1 MQFDG
6 RPQVFNNTINKRFPS
21 VGVNQIRYEYGHLP
35 SENRIHIENV
45 AREAKSS
52 RLPPG
57 YDGTPI
63 VKETI
68 DIKKEFPFLEWKDP
82 NLLYDKMMN
91 DAHNVFPRNS
101 ELKNKVNDY
110 YEQVINRNLNNL
122 YFHAPRFFKENFIQS
137 GTGVMSVDNAAFELY
152 QTYIYLLCFI
162 IFVDTHALD
171 PEIRVM
177 DNITTIKNWISIR
190 RDPNIDFILNGPSTN
205 SDLSKFNFKVH
216 YWMLISPSKDMD
228 EILQYNQLSVA
239 QTINSDLYTLSNF
252 IQTAPNVYIK
262 TPDEARKYNINIDSL
277 SGVMV
282 RIDTNKNLVF
292 DCNGVNLGDTTEQNK
307 LAKYDNLETIITDN
321 VVNSMINA
329 KKLEEIFQNYS
340 RIKIN
345 ELIFTPDT
353 YITALDAFR
362 KVFVVFDGVSCAERN
377 TYNNMSASH
386 LKIGGKFIRTE
397 RGYEFEQDV
406 DVITYKS
413 VLTEVKK
420 FEIYLTTNPGST
432 NLIVPNEYALAVS
445 KFNILQHPINTGIV
459 YNSNIKASL
468 KLFDVRNTVHHVDV
482 STYYYD
488 LNNKLSKNYITHS
501 DVNTI
506 RSLLSNKT
514 QIEDI
519 RTGLLYCSNVLS
531 KAYDSV
537 LGSYTI
543 VPFFDAVGVLLYKL
557 MRFIRKISGMNDSLT
572 TTPSTASNVTTSP
585 SSSKREREVKRA
597 IDSER
602 GVIIAYLQLDD
613 LDSGIRD
620 ADFLHDLLLSNDE
633 KEELNYLLKT
643 FNYNVIADVF
653 SKLVERT
660 EMIWSEAR
668 MDKSN
673 KQFIV
678 FNLDKV
684 SKEMKDTHFTE
695 VYNEFI
701 SKFDDMGITSMSGF
715 SKLLL
720 NATSSMLKFDIDDEF
735 IASDCEDAFKLI
747 STQLDYY
754 GEVFGSLSLMYRPYR
769 NTTFFNVTKSAT
781 NTNATVDLSTG
792 KINGEYFRLD
802 SKGDVTFVDEN
813 GEKYTTPDEN
823 FLVYDEQENDI
834 CLMNLYKMYGDS
846 INSVVYGSFIY
857 SENLNAI
864 QNLPFELFDFSQVK
878 DTLKFDNIY
887 KAVEAIQSN
896 SPGSGETITAFSK
909 SVMYYLYPNFLGEM
923 IPEST
928 DSEKH
933 VTWDEYQEI
942 VKDPANVNNVY
953 SLYYKFADEK
963 IHVLLDTKEW
973 NVDVYLDNYTNFPA
987 DAVISEPARVS
998 FDYKTGAFDGDDDV
1012 LIQNI
1017 PAVLETDGKP
1027 SKNVVI
1033 DVSKISKTYRVYGY
1047 IYEDNVNDDG
1057 LRAAINVFTVSSD
1070 NVVSNANEDTSSYT
1084 LIVRGLQTYSTRG
1097 PLSSITLMDKLGN
1110 YTYYNKGANTS
1121 GSLTFAC
1128 ESFDSLVDITDKT
1141 ASQYE
1146 QYNVNNVVTTTTV
1159 AYTFDSKA
1167 NVLIISNMVSE
1178 NNSSNVK
1185 YDEMLLYVESGKL
1198 VHRTFNSSSNGS
1210 AKSDV
1215 SYDCLMF
1222 PISTDDFGDVCVNLS
1237 TMNEINGFQEDQNF
1251 NKSNSCN
1258 VFNIHGFDVV
1268 NKYWNKH
1275 MYINSIL
1282 GCQTP
1287 VQHEF
1292 EDITLE
1298 GESNINIAGVNAL
1311 SFNTSDAN
1319 VYIYNFENNV
1329 LQTLKGHFLI
1339 SNTSIMKYENSALKQ
1354 SGISDLYV
1362 DLTRIVNCFSTESQ
1376 SITSLNPANGSVTI
1390 ELYDGV
1396 HDDARFKIDVTGR
1409 YSKISGITLYINTD
1423 YDGGADGVAVERFK
1437 LVGQSL
1443 FDVVSDMP
1451 TYIGGYEITISFT
1464 VTMDEHKSEFS
1475 LNRVTLNYVEYN
1487 VKEYKVIDDV
1497 VKCRKVDTI
1506 KYSNI
1511 PGEYITQSERMYLTM
1526 NSTTV
1531 YKYNPFIKFIENIV
1545 VAPKYV
1551 NNYDT
1556 YMTLVNKFNQNIITG
1571 PVLLMRQYTNNTED
1585 YEIANRINSKREYT
1599 MESLNDNMLML
1610 GEVNKKGFIDD
1621 IAIKSNMVY
1630 IVPNTSRML
1639 LSLEFS

>member
-1 MQFDG
+1 MTQFDG
-6 RPQVFNNTINKRFPS
+6 RPRVFNNTINKRFPS
-21 VGVNQIRYEYGHLP
+21 ASVNRIRYEHGQLP
-35 SENRIHIENV
+35 SENRVLIEN
-45 AREAKSS
+45 ATRDAKNS

-63 VKETI
+63 IKETI

-110 YEQVINRNLNNL
+110 YEQVIDRNLNNL

-152 QTYIYLLCFI
+152 QVYIYLLCFI

-205 SDLSKFNFKVH
+205 SDLSKFNYKVH

-282 RIDTNKNLVF
+282 RIDTSKNLVF

-340 RIKIN
+340 RIRIN

-413 VLTEVKK
+413 VLSEVKK

-432 NLIVPNEYALAVS
+432 NLIVPNEYALEVS

-468 KLFDVRNTVHHVDV
+468 KLFDVKNTVHHVDRD
-482 STYYYD
+482 TYYFD
-488 LNNKLSKNYITHS
+488 LNNRFSKNLITHS
-501 DVNTI
+501 EVNNI
-506 RSLLSNKT
+506 RSLLLNKHSM
-514 QIEDI
+514 EDI

-537 LGSYTI
+537 LGTYTI
-543 VPFFDAVGVLLYKL
+543 VPFFDAVGVVLYKL
-557 MRFIRKISGMNDSLT
+557 LHFIRKINGETDENESTVIATYS
-572 TTPSTASNVTTSP
+572 TPSA
-585 SSSKREREVKRA
+585 KRERRIKRA
-597 IDSER
+597 IDTER
-602 GVIIAYLQLDD
+602 HVIIEYLQPDQNG
-613 LDSGIRD
+613 GIRD
-620 ADFLHDLLLSNDE
+620 IDFIHELLLSDDDKN
-633 KEELNYLLKT
+633 ELQYLLNT
-643 FNYNVIADVF
+643 FDYNIIIDVF
-653 SKLVERT
+653 NKLIGKS

-668 MDKSN
+668 VDKG
-673 KQFIV
+673 KKEFIIL
-678 FNLDKV
+678 NLDKV
-684 SKEMKDTHFTE
+684 SKQMNDSNFTTLCDDFIAN
-695 VYNEFI
+695 YN
-701 SKFDDMGITSMSGF
+701 DITVADMSGY
-715 SKLLL
+715 SKSLLL
-720 NATSSMLKFDIDDEF
+720 AVSKVIQLDINATFS
-735 IASDCEDAFKLI
+735 ASDCENELRLI
-747 STQLDYY
+747 SSQLDYY
-754 GEVFGSLSLMYRPYR
+754 EEVFGSLFLMYKPYR
-769 NTTFFNVTKSAT
+769 NASAFNVSKSSM
-781 NTNATVDLSTG
+781 NNNVTVDLSTG
-792 KINGEYFRLD
+792 MINGEYFRLD

-813 GEKYTTPDEN
+813 GDKYTTPDEN
-823 FLVYDEQENDI
+823 FLVYSENENDI

-857 SENLNAI
+857 SENLRAI
-864 QNLPFELFDFSQVK
+864 QNLPYELFDFSQTR
-878 DTLKFDNIY
+878 DIIKFDNVY
-887 KAVEAIQSN
+887 KAVEAVQSN
-896 SPGSGETITAFSK
+896 SPGAGETITAFSK
-909 SVMYYLYPNFLGEM
+909 YSMYYLYPNFLHDLL
-923 IPEST
+923 PEST
-928 DSEKH
+928 DDEKH

-942 VKDPANVNNVY
+942 VKNPDNANNIY

-963 IHVLLDTKEW
+963 IHVILDTEDW
-973 NVDVYLDNYTNFPA
+973 NVDAYLKSYTNFPA
-987 DAVISEPARVS
+987 DEVISSPSRVS
-998 FDYKTGAFDGDDDV
+998 FDYDVNVFDGKNEV

-1017 PAVLETDGKP
+1017 SATLERNGKP
-1027 SKNVVI
+1027 TKDVTI
-1033 DVSKISKTYRVYGY
+1033 DVAKIGNSYYIYGY
-1047 IYEDNVNDDG
+1047 SYVDNVNDG
-1057 LRAAINVFTVSSD
+1057 QRAAINVFNVSSTSL
-1070 NVVSNANEDTSSYT
+1070 VSSVNGDMAHYT
-1084 LIVRGLQTYSTRG
+1084 LLVTGLQSYSTRG
-1097 PLSSITLMDKLGN
+1097 PLSKITLMDKLGN
-1110 YTYYNKGANTS
+1110 YTYYDRGSTT
-1121 GSLTFAC
+1121 GSLSFAC
-1128 ESFDSLVDITDKT
+1128 ESFDSLEDITDKSS
-1141 ASQYE
+1141 SQYD
-1146 QYNVNNVVTTTTV
+1146 QYNFNNIVTTTTIS
-1159 AYTFDSKA
+1159 YTFDSKS
-1167 NVLIISNMVSE
+1167 NVLTITNATSVMNMSVVS
-1178 NNSSNVK
+1178 
-1185 YDEMLLYVESGKL
+1185 YDEMILYVESGKL
-1198 VHRTFNSSSNGS
+1198 IHRTYEAGTKDVTKSN
-1210 AKSDV
+1210 V
-1215 SYDCLMF
+1215 TYDCLMY
-1222 PISTDDFGDVCVNLS
+1222 PITTDEWGDVSVNLS

-1258 VFNIHGFDVV
+1258 AFNVYGFDMV

-1287 VQHEF
+1287 VRYDYSDIDF
-1292 EDITLE
+1292 EEDTNNTVIT
-1298 GESNINIAGVNAL
+1298 GVNML
-1311 SFNTSDAN
+1311 SFNTSDPN
-1319 VYIYNFENNV
+1319 VYIYNFDNDV
-1329 LQTLKGHFLI
+1329 LNTLKGHYLI
-1339 SNTSIMKYENSALKQ
+1339 SNTSIMKYENGALKQ
-1354 SGISDLYV
+1354 SGIDSLYV
-1362 DLTRIVNCFSTESQ
+1362 DLTRVINCNSSKSYTIRANNPIDGNV
-1376 SITSLNPANGSVTI
+1376 SID
-1390 ELYDGV
+1390 LYDGV
-1396 HDDARFKIDVTGR
+1396 SAEPRFRITVSGR
-1409 YSKISGITLYINTD
+1409 YSKISKIVLYVNVG
-1423 YDGGADGVAVERFK
+1423 YGVDPPANVDDK
-1437 LVGQSL
+1437 YKHVGESL
-1443 FDVVSDMP
+1443 FDVVSDTP
-1451 TYIGGYEITISFT
+1451 TYIGNYEITISFT
-1464 VTMDEHKSEFS
+1464 VENGGSISTFT
-1475 LNRVTLNYVEYN
+1475 LNRISLNYVEYN
-1487 VKEYKVIDDV
+1487 VREYKVIDNA

-1511 PGEYITQSERMYLTM
+1511 PGEYITQSERIYLTL
-1526 NSTTV
+1526 NNTTV
-1531 YKYNPFIKFIENIV
+1531 YKYNLFIKFVENIV

-1551 NNYDT
+1551 DNYDT

-1571 PVLLMRQYTNNTED
+1571 PVVLMRQYTNNVED
-1585 YEIANRINSKREYT
+1585 YEIAKRINSKREYT
-1599 MESLNDNMLML
+1599 MESLNDNMLMI

-1621 IAIKSNMVY
+1621 IAITSNMVY

>member
-1 MQFDG
+1 MQFDE

-45 AREAKSS
+45 AREAKNS

-171 PEIRVM
+171 PEIRIM

-252 IQTAPNVYIK
+252 LQTAPNVYIK

-277 SGVMV
+277 FGVIV
-282 RIDTNKNLVF
+282 RIDMNKNLVF

-340 RIKIN
+340 RIRIN

-406 DVITYKS
+406 DVITYKN
-413 VLTEVKK
+413 VLSEVKK

-432 NLIVPNEYALAVS
+432 NLIVPNEYTLAVS
-445 KFNILQHPINTGIV
+445 KFYILQHPINTGIV

-468 KLFDVRNTVHHVDV
+468 KLFDVKNTVHHVDA

-488 LNNKLSKNYITHS
+488 LNNKLSKNYIANS

-537 LGSYTI
+537 LSSYTI

-557 MRFIRKISGMNDSLT
+557 MRFIRKISGMND
-572 TTPSTASNVTTSP
+572 TPSTASNVITPP
-585 SSSKREREVKRA
+585 SSSKKEREVKRA

-602 GVIIAYLQLDD
+602 GVIIENLQLDD
-613 LDSGIRD
+613 PDSGIRD

-643 FNYNVIADVF
+643 FDYNVIVDVF
-653 SKLVERT
+653 SKLVGRT

-668 MDKSN
+668 MDKSK

-684 SKEMKDTHFTE
+684 SREMKDAHFTE

-715 SKLLL
+715 SKSLL
-720 NATSSMLKFDIDDEF
+720 NATSSMLKFQIDDEF
-735 IASDCEDAFKLI
+735 VASECEDAFKLI

-754 GEVFGSLSLMYRPYR
+754 G
-769 NTTFFNVTKSAT
+769 AT

-813 GEKYTTPDEN
+813 GAKYTTPDEN
-823 FLVYDEQENDI
+823 FLVYDERENDI

-864 QNLPFELFDFSQVK
+864 QNLPFELFDFSHVK
-878 DTLKFDNIY
+878 DTF
-887 KAVEAIQSN
+887 
-896 SPGSGETITAFSK
+896 
-909 SVMYYLYPNFLGEM
+909 
-923 IPEST
+923 
-928 DSEKH
+928 
-933 VTWDEYQEI
+933 
-942 VKDPANVNNVY
+942 
-953 SLYYKFADEK
+953 
-963 IHVLLDTKEW
+963 
-973 NVDVYLDNYTNFPA
+973 
-987 DAVISEPARVS
+987 
-998 FDYKTGAFDGDDDV
+998 
-1012 LIQNI
+1012 
-1017 PAVLETDGKP
+1017 
-1027 SKNVVI
+1027 
-1033 DVSKISKTYRVYGY
+1033 
-1047 IYEDNVNDDG
+1047 
-1057 LRAAINVFTVSSD
+1057 
-1070 NVVSNANEDTSSYT
+1070 
-1084 LIVRGLQTYSTRG
+1084 
-1097 PLSSITLMDKLGN
+1097 
-1110 YTYYNKGANTS
+1110 
-1121 GSLTFAC
+1121 
-1128 ESFDSLVDITDKT
+1128 
-1141 ASQYE
+1141 
-1146 QYNVNNVVTTTTV
+1146 
-1159 AYTFDSKA
+1159 
-1167 NVLIISNMVSE
+1167 
-1178 NNSSNVK
+1178 
-1185 YDEMLLYVESGKL
+1185 
-1198 VHRTFNSSSNGS
+1198 
-1210 AKSDV
+1210 
-1215 SYDCLMF
+1215 
-1222 PISTDDFGDVCVNLS
+1222 
-1237 TMNEINGFQEDQNF
+1237 
-1251 NKSNSCN
+1251 
-1258 VFNIHGFDVV
+1258 
-1268 NKYWNKH
+1268 
-1275 MYINSIL
+1275 
-1282 GCQTP
+1282 
-1287 VQHEF
+1287 
-1292 EDITLE
+1292 
-1298 GESNINIAGVNAL
+1298 
-1311 SFNTSDAN
+1311 
-1319 VYIYNFENNV
+1319 
-1329 LQTLKGHFLI
+1329 
-1339 SNTSIMKYENSALKQ
+1339 
-1354 SGISDLYV
+1354 
-1362 DLTRIVNCFSTESQ
+1362 
-1376 SITSLNPANGSVTI
+1376 
-1390 ELYDGV
+1390 
-1396 HDDARFKIDVTGR
+1396 
-1409 YSKISGITLYINTD
+1409 
-1423 YDGGADGVAVERFK
+1423 
-1437 LVGQSL
+1437 
-1443 FDVVSDMP
+1443 
-1451 TYIGGYEITISFT
+1451 
-1464 VTMDEHKSEFS
+1464 
-1475 LNRVTLNYVEYN
+1475 
-1487 VKEYKVIDDV
+1487 
-1497 VKCRKVDTI
+1497 
-1506 KYSNI
+1506 
-1511 PGEYITQSERMYLTM
+1511 
-1526 NSTTV
+1526 
-1531 YKYNPFIKFIENIV
+1531 
-1545 VAPKYV
+1545 
-1551 NNYDT
+1551 
-1556 YMTLVNKFNQNIITG
+1556 
-1571 PVLLMRQYTNNTED
+1571 
-1585 YEIANRINSKREYT
+1585 
-1599 MESLNDNMLML
+1599 
-1610 GEVNKKGFIDD
+1610 
-1621 IAIKSNMVY
+1621 
-1630 IVPNTSRML
+1630 
-1639 LSLEFS
+1639 